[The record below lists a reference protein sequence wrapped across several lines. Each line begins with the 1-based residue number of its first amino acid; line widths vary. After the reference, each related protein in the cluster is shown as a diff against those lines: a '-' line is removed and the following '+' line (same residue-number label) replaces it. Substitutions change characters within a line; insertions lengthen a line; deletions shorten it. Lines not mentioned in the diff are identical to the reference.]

1 MRRVGALAWVPMSND
16 GEKSNPFKVTFS
28 SLQVVQSPSD
38 HFLDV
43 DWQTI
48 LRAPLWTF
56 ELMTPGEKAND
67 PKRRG
72 AFNQM
77 IASPPVG
84 AFAAFVYPHVHKNL
98 EPLWAARRADTRA
111 PLVGLADAE
120 ILLSRYP
127 KPEEAEGY
135 RTSLVEIAKAIAA
148 TASTGL
154 FGLRKKLDAAD
165 ADALAKLRAVLR
177 IAAE

>member
-1 MRRVGALAWVPMSND
+1 MAND
-16 GEKSNPFKVTFS
+16 GEKPNPFKVTFS
-28 SLQVVQSPSD
+28 ALQVVQSPSD

-56 ELMTPGEKAND
+56 ELMTPGDKAND
-67 PKRRG
+67 PKRRAAFNHGLANPPTGVFG
-72 AFNQM
+72 AF
-77 IASPPVG
+77 V
-84 AFAAFVYPHVHKNL
+84 FPHVQKNL

-127 KPEEAEGY
+127 KPDEAAGF
-135 RTSLVEIAKAIAA
+135 RSSLVELAKAMAA
-148 TASTGL
+148 TASGGL

-165 ADALAKLRAVLR
+165 VDALAKLCAVLHVT
-177 IAAE
+177 AE